1 MRNIEP
7 QEYNHLLGC
16 GHDMAKSKTRQTIE
30 FVNRVTKA
38 AGLKPTSIEII
49 KGRTHDWERVESEL
63 PDKYYY
69 LKCKKCGIEN
79 IGSEKWP
86 KTAYTCQEYM
96 MKIALK

>member
-1 MRNIEP
+1 M
-7 QEYNHLLGC
+7 
-16 GHDMAKSKTRQTIE
+16 
-30 FVNRVTKA
+30 
-38 AGLKPTSIEII
+38 